1 MYWGIVYVRYQ
12 QALFNNFLIQ
22 LSVSIIIHILQLR
35 TLMSLKEVKS
45 PKDEKYFLKLRKY
58 SFN

>member
-1 MYWGIVYVRYQ
+1 MYCGIVYVRYQ

-35 TLMSLKEVKS
+35 TLMSLKEV
-45 PKDEKYFLKLRKY
+45 
-58 SFN
+58 

>member
-35 TLMSLKEVKS
+35 TLMGLKEVKS
-45 PKDEKYFLKLRKY
+45 PKDEEYFLKEILL
-58 SFN
+58 

>member
-35 TLMSLKEVKS
+35 TLMSLKVAQ
-45 PKDEKYFLKLRKY
+45 LRY
-58 SFN
+58 N